1 MGDCCD
7 RGLFGLGGW
16 EWIVIVVI
24 LIIIFC
30 PGIFSPRH
38 GFIDNK
44 CCD

>member
-7 RGLFGLGGW
+7 RGVLGIGGW
-16 EWIVIVVI
+16 EWIVIIII

-30 PGIFSPRH
+30 PGIFSPKA
-38 GFIDNK
+38 GFFDK